1 MQIRMGKFKEFKFKE
16 RLFKYGLR
24 ETERYKADIFLMRI
38 RTGKKTEYVSF
49 EFSPK
54 KQSRLCIG
62 EHGKR
67 VYCRQGSLKKGTY
80 LKMNSDPVKH
90 TGYPA
95 PGIIKPKRSGSS
107 IGRQGKLKKG
117 DLKMNPDP
125 LNTQAIRLRE

>member
-24 ETERYKADIFLMRI
+24 ETERYKADIFFDADPHW
-38 RTGKKTEYVSF
+38 KKTEYVSF

-67 VYCRQGSLKKGTY
+67 VYCRQGSLKKRDLSKDEFGSGKTHR
-80 LKMNSDPVKH
+80 L
-90 TGYPA
+90 
-95 PGIIKPKRSGSS
+95 SGS
-107 IGRQGKLKKG
+107 R
-117 DLKMNPDP
+117 NH
-125 LNTQAIRLRE
+125 